1 MWYTF
6 HFDPL
11 IYFFVFV
18 LGLFLQTLVGGLT
31 EPYWHSV
38 HLLV

>member
-11 IYFFVFV
+11 NVFV
-18 LGLFLQTLVGGLT
+18 LGLFLETLVGGVT
-31 EPYWHSV
+31 EPCMA
-38 HLLV
+38 